1 MRAAGATLESM
12 SLTMGTGPFGHAPA
26 GSFNFETPDKGAILL
41 DVIPRHVRGIK
52 DGETVVDSRRVH
64 MLHESRHLP
73 VWYFPEQDV
82 RMDLLRET
90 QHTTHC
96 PWKGDTRYYAIG
108 DVEKAAWTYPEPIPG
123 MERLKGLVAF
133 HFGAL
138 DEWLEE
144 DEQVIGHPRDPFHRI
159 DVNRSSRHVKVTLD
173 GETLAESD
181 RPLVLFETGLP
192 TRWYLPREDVNM
204 DLLQPSETR
213 TTCAYKGHAETF
225 SFGEHDDIAWTYP
238 EPAWE
243 VEPIRDRIAFYDEFV
258 DIELDGEPQERPVSP
273 FSRR

>member
-1 MRAAGATLESM
+1 M

-41 DVIPRHVRGIK
+41 DVIPRRVRGMK
-52 DGETVVDSRRVH
+52 DGEVVVDSTHVH
-64 MLHESRHLP
+64 MLHESRILP
-73 VWYFPEQDV
+73 VWYFPEADV

-96 PWKGDTRYYAIG
+96 PWKGETRYYALG
-108 DVEKAAWTYPEPIPG
+108 DVEKAAWTYPEPLAG
-123 MERLKGLVAF
+123 MERLKGLIAF

-144 DEQVIGHPRDPFHRI
+144 DEPVIGHPRDPFHRI

-213 TTCAYKGHAETF
+213 TTCAYKGHASTF
-225 SFGEHDDIAWTYP
+225 SSGEHADIAWTYP
-238 EPAWE
+238 DPAWE
-243 VEPIRDRIAFYDEFV
+243 VGPIRDRIAFYDEFV
-258 DIELDGEPQERPVSP
+258 DIEIDGEPQQRPASP
-273 FSRR
+273 FSKR